1 MSNPSPN
8 ILILNLNRETGFMI
22 IVMRKSNI
30 ILIGLIFA
38 LLLAI
43 YSLNMDVD
51 SQTATAANKTADQRT
66 VIVDAGH
73 GGEDPGKISNYS
85 GLKEKDLN
93 LKIAFKVK
101 ELLEQDNYNVIMTR
115 EEDKL
120 VYKEGTT
127 DIYYKR
133 LQDLTRRKEI
143 MDTSGADI
151 VVSIHA
157 NSFTDPRYYGAQ
169 TFYPADSP
177 ESKKLA
183 ECIQKSLRENVDKN
197 NKRGPQVKQT
207 IVITKNLKTPTVIVE
222 TGFLSNAEEER
233 KLATDEYQVLI
244 AKAIRKGIDNYFK

>member
-1 MSNPSPN
+1 
-8 ILILNLNRETGFMI
+8 MI

-43 YSLNMDVD
+43 YSLNTNVD
-51 SQTATAANKTADQRT
+51 SQTAAAANKTNDRKT

-85 GLKEKDLN
+85 ALKEKDLN
-93 LKIAFKVK
+93 LKIAFKLK
-101 ELLEQDNYNVIMTR
+101 ELLENDNYNVIMTR

-143 MDTSGADI
+143 MDSSGAHI

-157 NSFTDPRYYGAQ
+157 NSFPQTQYYGAQ

-183 ECIQKSLRENVDKN
+183 ECIQKSLKENVDKS
-197 NKRGPQVKQT
+197 NKREPQIKQP
-207 IVITKNLKTPTVIVE
+207 IVIIKNLKTPTTIVE
-222 TGFLSNAEEER
+222 CGFLSNAEEER
-233 KLATDEYQVLI
+233 KLGTDEYQSLI
-244 AKAIRKGIDNYFK
+244 AEAIKKGIDSYFK

>member
-1 MSNPSPN
+1 
-8 ILILNLNRETGFMI
+8 MI
-22 IVMRKSNI
+22 IVMRKSNLV
-30 ILIGLIFA
+30 LIGLIFA

-51 SQTATAANKTADQRT
+51 SQTAAAAKTADRRT

-73 GGEDPGKISNYS
+73 GGEDPGKISSYS

-101 ELLEQDNYNVIMTR
+101 GLLEEDGYNVIMTR

-143 MDTSGADI
+143 MDSSGADI

-157 NSFTDPRYYGAQ
+157 NSFTDARYYGAQ
-169 TFYPADSP
+169 TFYPGDSP

-183 ECIQKSLRENVDKN
+183 ECIQKSLRENVD
-197 NKRGPQVKQT
+197 
-207 IVITKNLKTPTVIVE
+207 
-222 TGFLSNAEEER
+222 
-233 KLATDEYQVLI
+233 
-244 AKAIRKGIDNYFK
+244 

>member
-1 MSNPSPN
+1 
-8 ILILNLNRETGFMI
+8 MI

-43 YSLNMDVD
+43 YSLNTNVD
-51 SQTATAANKTADQRT
+51 SQTAAAANKTADRKT

-93 LKIAFKVK
+93 LKIAFKLK
-101 ELLEQDNYNVIMTR
+101 ELLEKDNYNVIMTR

-143 MDTSGADI
+143 MDNSGAHI

-157 NSFTDPRYYGAQ
+157 NSFPQSQYYGAQ
-169 TFYPADSP
+169 TFYPDQSP

-183 ECIQKSLRENVDKN
+183 ECIQKSLKDNVDKS
-197 NKRGPQVKQT
+197 NKREPQIKQPIVIIKNLRTPTT
-207 IVITKNLKTPTVIVE
+207 IVE
-222 TGFLSNAEEER
+222 CGFLSNAEEEK
-233 KLATDEYQVLI
+233 KLGTDEYQALI
-244 AKAIRKGIDNYFK
+244 AEAIKKGIDSYFK

>member
-1 MSNPSPN
+1 
-8 ILILNLNRETGFMI
+8 MI

-43 YSLNMDVD
+43 YSLNTNVD
-51 SQTATAANKTADQRT
+51 SQTAAAANKTADRKT

-93 LKIAFKVK
+93 LKIAFKLK
-101 ELLEQDNYNVIMTR
+101 ELLEKDNYNVIMTR

-143 MDTSGADI
+143 MDNSGAHI

-157 NSFTDPRYYGAQ
+157 NSFPQSQYYGAQ
-169 TFYPADSP
+169 TFYPDQSP

-183 ECIQKSLRENVDKN
+183 ECIQKSLKDNVDKS
-197 NKRGPQVKQT
+197 NKREPQIKQPIVIIKNLRTPTT
-207 IVITKNLKTPTVIVE
+207 IVE
-222 TGFLSNAEEER
+222 CGFLSNAEEEK
-233 KLATDEYQVLI
+233 KLGTDEYQALI
-244 AKAIRKGIDNYFK
+244 AEAIKKGINSYFK

>member
-1 MSNPSPN
+1 
-8 ILILNLNRETGFMI
+8 MI
-22 IVMRKSNI
+22 IIMRKSNV

-43 YSLNMDVD
+43 YSLNMNVD
-51 SQTATAANKTADQRT
+51 SQTAAAANKSTDRKT

-73 GGEDPGKISNYS
+73 GGEDPGKVSNYS

-101 ELLEQDNYNVIMTR
+101 ELLEKDDYNVIMTR

-143 MDTSGADI
+143 MDNSGADI

-157 NSFTDPRYYGAQ
+157 NSFPETQYYGAQ

-197 NKRGPQVKQT
+197 NKREPQVKQP
-207 IVITKNLKTPTVIVE
+207 IVIIKNLKTPTTIVE
-222 TGFLSNAEEER
+222 CGFLSNLEEER
-233 KLATDEYQVLI
+233 KLATDEYQSLI
-244 AKAIRKGIDNYFK
+244 AEAIKKGIDSYFK

>member
-1 MSNPSPN
+1 
-8 ILILNLNRETGFMI
+8 MI
-22 IVMRKSNI
+22 IVMRKSNV

-43 YSLNMDVD
+43 YSLNMNVD
-51 SQTATAANKTADQRT
+51 SQTAAAAKTTDKKT

-101 ELLEQDNYNVIMTR
+101 ELLEKDNYNVIMTR

-143 MDTSGADI
+143 MDNSGADI

-157 NSFTDPRYYGAQ
+157 NSFPESQYYGAQ

-183 ECIQKSLRENVDKN
+183 ECIQKSFRENVDKN
-197 NKRGPQVKQT
+197 NKREPQLKPP
-207 IVITKNLKTPTVIVE
+207 IVITKNLKTPTTIVE
-222 TGFLSNAEEER
+222 CGFLSNPEEER
-233 KLATDEYQVLI
+233 KLATDEYQSLI
-244 AKAIRKGIDNYFK
+244 AEAIKKGIDSYFK